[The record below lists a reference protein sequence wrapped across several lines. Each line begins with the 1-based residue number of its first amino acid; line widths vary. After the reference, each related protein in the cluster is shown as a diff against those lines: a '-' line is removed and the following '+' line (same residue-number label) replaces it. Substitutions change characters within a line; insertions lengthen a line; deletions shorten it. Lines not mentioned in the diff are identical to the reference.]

1 MEKIL
6 KLKLPK
12 EEGYVYVLTGKG
24 DVLRVRRYGPDQYG
38 ESEKVLTLDIKMEK
52 GYLYFMHN
60 NGYVCRIR
68 LKNYKGEH

>member
-52 GYLYFMHN
+52 GYVYFIDKT
-60 NGYVCRIR
+60 GYVCRSP
-68 LKNYKGEH
+68 LKL